1 MTQKAIIRT
10 LLFTVSILL
19 ILSFALA
26 GQSVY
31 KVKSVIDGDT
41 IELENGERVRYIGI
55 DTPETKHPSKP
66 VQYYGKEA
74 SEANRSLVEGK
85 EVRLE
90 FDVQQRDK
98 YGRLLAYVYVG
109 DTFVNAW
116 LVENGYAQ
124 ILTIPPNVKYQ
135 DKFLE
140 LQKKARQEGRGLWG
154 KPEAQVKEDQKPSE
168 EGIVYITRT
177 GAKYHSGNCRYLSKS
192 KIPISLKDAI
202 ATGYSACSVCGGTPD
217 VTTRTREYK
226 DQSPAQD
233 EKSTTPDVTV
243 YVTKT
248 GKKYHA
254 AGCRYLSKSCIPIS
268 LNDAIS
274 QGYTPCSV
282 CGGGTSKIKSKSDSY
297 NFDSDRVKVKRRI
310 VAAMFTESTA
320 CYTDRKT
327 MFRIL
332 CGSI

>member
-1 MTQKAIIRT
+1 MTQKGIIRSF
-10 LLFTVSILL
+10 LFAVTILL

-31 KVKSVIDGDT
+31 KVKRVIDGDT
-41 IELENGERVRYIGI
+41 IELENGEPVRYIGI

-66 VQYYGKEA
+66 LQYYGKEA

-140 LQKKARQEGRGLWG
+140 LQKKAREEGRGLWA
-154 KPEAQVKEDQKPSE
+154 KTETQVKEEQKAE
-168 EGIVYITRT
+168 DGTVYITKT
-177 GAKYHSGNCRYLSKS
+177 GTKYHSSNCRYLSKS
-192 KIPISLKDAI
+192 KIPISLKDAV
-202 ATGYSACSVCGGTPD
+202 AKGFTACSVCGGIPD
-217 VTTRTREYK
+217 ATS
-226 DQSPAQD
+226 QSEESKEQLSPQE
-233 EKSTTPDVTV
+233 EKSTTQDVTV
-243 YVTKT
+243 YITKT

-282 CGGGTSKIKSKSDSY
+282 CGGGSNIKKESNKSDSY
-297 NFDSDRVKVKRRI
+297 YDSDRVKVKG
-310 VAAMFTESTA
+310 
-320 CYTDRKT
+320 YYRKDGT
-327 MFRIL
+327 YVRPHTR
-332 CGSI
+332 SKPKRK